1 MVDCF
6 CQSVHLFFL
15 FNLAFEKRVEPNLGG
30 QMWANWCLLPGSIFR
45 AARRNQELDL
55 IRTAQ
60 RLGQSLPQKSCN
72 LNKND
77 RQQVAST

>member
-6 CQSVHLFFL
+6 CHSVHLFFL
-15 FNLAFEKRVEPNLGG
+15 FNLAFEKRVEPNLRG
-30 QMWANWCLLPGSIFR
+30 QMWVNWCLLPGSIFR
-45 AARRNQELDL
+45 AARRKQELDL
-55 IRTAQ
+55 IHIAQ
-60 RLGQSLPQKSCN
+60 RLGQSLPQKACN